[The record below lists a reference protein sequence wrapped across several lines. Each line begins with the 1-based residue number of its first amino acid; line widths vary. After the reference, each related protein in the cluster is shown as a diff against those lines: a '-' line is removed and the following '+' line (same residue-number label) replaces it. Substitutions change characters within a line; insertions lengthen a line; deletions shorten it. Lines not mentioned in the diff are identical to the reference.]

1 MMNFSLSYKI
11 VLIFITAIMLLAIV
25 SYFYFSST
33 EAFIQSSA
41 KVQHSQKIINQLE
54 VVLSLIKDAET
65 GQRGFIITKNET
77 FLSPYDSASMHL
89 DHEMLTLSELMIDS
103 VQMRRYESLVPDI
116 SAMMARLDFSIDL
129 IRRNEFDSAISYI
142 VSTTGKRYMD
152 KVRSTIQTMK
162 DDEKAKLTTL
172 VETEEENARHTFMS
186 VIIGSALT
194 SILLVVG
201 LIRILHEIMKKKSAE
216 AALRHANKE
225 LIAAQ
230 RDLKKINNELEE
242 RVKERTKALAISE
255 KRHRSLITATT
266 SIVWTCNAE
275 GQIEKRVPLWEK
287 FTGQQWEQYK
297 GFGWLEAIH
306 PDDREKIKRKW
317 KETKNKQTI
326 LKLESRLLS
335 TSGNYR
341 HILLHGVPII
351 SEDGRMQELIG
362 TISDIDDQKRAEE
375 VLMSNNKE
383 LEEAYRN
390 VEIINNKLK
399 NSKDVLETFVYA
411 AAHDLR
417 SPVVNLKSL
426 LTFIHKTKDINKKF
440 ELFARFEEA
449 VHRLDNTIS
458 GLGEIIEMQEAD
470 NSTAKV
476 IYFQDILDQILAEY
490 SHKVIATDAKIDA
503 SFESCPSIIY
513 LESYLTSIMTN
524 MVTNALKYHK
534 EGQSPQLFIRAE
546 KEGDIVILTFR
557 DEGIGMDL
565 ERYGKNLFK
574 PFKRFTTQAEG
585 KGIGLHIIKSMMEK
599 NGGRI
604 ELDSE
609 LGRGTTFRCY
619 LREYQMSSAIR
630 KEV

>member
-230 RDLKKINNELEE
+230 WDLKKINNELEE

>member
-242 RVKERTKALAISE
+242 RVKERTKALTISE
-255 KRHRSLITATT
+255 KRHRSLIAATT

-275 GQIEKRVPLWEK
+275 GQIENRVPLWEQ

-306 PDDREKIKRKW
+306 PDDREKLKRKW
-317 KETKNKQTI
+317 KETKNNQTI

-335 TSGNYR
+335 AEGHYR
-341 HILLHGVPII
+341 HILLHGVPIV
-351 SEDGRMQELIG
+351 SEDGKLQELIG
-362 TISDIDDQKRAEE
+362 TISDIDDQKKAEE
-375 VLMSNNKE
+375 VLKSNNKE

-399 NSKDVLETFVYA
+399 SSKEILETFVYA

-417 SPVVNLKSL
+417 SPVVNLRSL

>member
-11 VLIFITAIMLLAIV
+11 VLTFITAILLLAIV

-65 GQRGFIITKNET
+65 GQRGFIITKNED
-77 FLSPYDSASMHL
+77 FLSPYDTASVHL
-89 DHEMLTLSELMIDS
+89 DQEMLALSELMIDS
-103 VQMRRYESLVPDI
+103 MQMRRYESLVPDI

-152 KVRSTIQTMK
+152 KVRTTIQTMK
-162 DDEKAKLTTL
+162 DEEKAKLTAL
-172 VETEEENARHTFMS
+172 VRTEEENARHTFMS

-225 LIAAQ
+225 LITAQ

-242 RVKERTKALAISE
+242 RVEERTKALAISE
-255 KRHRSLITATT
+255 KRHRSLIAATT

-275 GQIEKRVPLWEK
+275 GQIENRVPLWEK

-297 GFGWLEAIH
+297 GLGWLEAVH
-306 PDDREKIKRKW
+306 PDDREKIKREW
-317 KETKNKQTI
+317 KETKDNQTI
-326 LKLESRLLS
+326 LRLESRLLS
-335 TSGNYR
+335 KRGDYR
-341 HILLHGVPII
+341 HILLHGVPIM
-351 SEDGRMQELIG
+351 SEDGTMQELIG

-375 VLMSNNKE
+375 VLKSNNKE

-390 VEIINNKLK
+390 VEVINNKLK
-399 NSKDVLETFVYA
+399 SNNEVLETFVYA

-417 SPVVNLKSL
+417 SPVVNLTSL
-426 LTFIHKTKDINKKF
+426 LNFIHKTKDINKKF
-440 ELFARFEEA
+440 ELFDRFEEA

-476 IYFQDILDQILAEY
+476 IYFQDIVDQITAEY
-490 SHKVIATDAKIDA
+490 SYKIIATDAQIDA
-503 SFESCPSIIY
+503 AFDDCPSIAY
-513 LESYLTSIMTN
+513 LESYLTSIITN

-534 EGQSPQLFIRAE
+534 NGQPPRLSIRS
-546 KEGDIVILTFR
+546 KKQDGLVVLTFR

-565 ERYGKNLFK
+565 ERYGNNLFK

-599 NGGRI
+599 NGGKI
-604 ELDSE
+604 ELESE
-609 LGRGTTFRCY
+609 LGVGTTFMCY
-619 LREYQMSSAIR
+619 LKEYKVSNSLQ
-630 KEV
+630 EQE

>member
-534 EGQSPQLFIRAE
+534 EGQSPQLIIRAE

>member
-1 MMNFSLSYKI
+1 
-11 VLIFITAIMLLAIV
+11 

-362 TISDIDDQKRAEE
+362 TISDIDDQKRAED
-375 VLMSNNKE
+375 VLMSNNNE

-470 NSTAKV
+470 NS
-476 IYFQDILDQILAEY
+476 
-490 SHKVIATDAKIDA
+490 
-503 SFESCPSIIY
+503 
-513 LESYLTSIMTN
+513 
-524 MVTNALKYHK
+524 
-534 EGQSPQLFIRAE
+534 
-546 KEGDIVILTFR
+546 
-557 DEGIGMDL
+557 
-565 ERYGKNLFK
+565 
-574 PFKRFTTQAEG
+574 
-585 KGIGLHIIKSMMEK
+585 
-599 NGGRI
+599 
-604 ELDSE
+604 
-609 LGRGTTFRCY
+609 
-619 LREYQMSSAIR
+619 
-630 KEV
+630 

>member
-1 MMNFSLSYKI
+1 
-11 VLIFITAIMLLAIV
+11 

-194 SILLVVG
+194 SILLIVG

-230 RDLKKINNELEE
+230 RDLKKVNRELEE
-242 RVKERTKALAISE
+242 RVKERTKALTISE

-383 LEEAYRN
+383 LKISN
-390 VEIINNKLK
+390 
-399 NSKDVLETFVYA
+399 DVLETFVYA

>member
-546 KEGDIVILTFR
+546 KEGDMVILTFR

>member
-470 NSTAKV
+470 ISTAKV

>member
-11 VLIFITAIMLLAIV
+11 VLTFITAILLLAIV

-33 EAFIQSSA
+33 EAFIQSST
-41 KVQHSQKIINQLE
+41 KVQHSQRVINQLE

-65 GQRGFIITKNET
+65 GQRGFIITKNEA
-77 FLSPYDSASMHL
+77 FLSPYDSASIHL
-89 DHEMLTLSELMIDS
+89 EEEVLTLSELMIDS
-103 VQMRRYESLVPDI
+103 VQMRRYEGLVPDI

-152 KVRSTIQTMK
+152 KVRTTIQTMK
-162 DDEKAKLTTL
+162 DEEKAKLTTL
-172 VETEEENARHTFMS
+172 VKTEEENARHTFMS
-186 VIIGSALT
+186 VVIGSALT
-194 SILLVVG
+194 SILLIVG

-225 LIAAQ
+225 LITAQ
-230 RDLKKINNELEE
+230 KDLQKINNELEE
-242 RVKERTKALAISE
+242 RVKERTKALTISE
-255 KRHRSLITATT
+255 KRQRSLIAATT
-266 SIVWTCNAE
+266 SIVWTSNAE
-275 GQIEKRVPLWEK
+275 GQIEKKVPLWGK

-297 GFGWLEAIH
+297 GFGWLDAVH
-306 PDDREKIKRKW
+306 PDDREKIKKQW
-317 KETKNKQTI
+317 KETKNKQAI

-335 TSGNYR
+335 NEGNYR
-341 HILLHGVPII
+341 HILLHGVPIM
-351 SEDGRMQELIG
+351 SDDGTMQELIG

-375 VLMSNNKE
+375 VLKSNNKE
-383 LEEAYRN
+383 LEEAYKN
-390 VEIINNKLK
+390 MEVINNKLK
-399 NSKDVLETFVYA
+399 NSNEVLETFVYA

-426 LTFIHKTKDINKKF
+426 LNFIHKTKDISKKL
-440 ELFARFEEA
+440 ELFDRFEEA

-470 NSTAKV
+470 NSTAKT
-476 IYFQDILDQILAEY
+476 IYFQDILEQVLAEY
-490 SHKVIATDAKIDA
+490 SYKVIATDAKIDA
-503 SFESCPSIIY
+503 SFELCPSIVY

-524 MVTNALKYHK
+524 MVTNALKYHR
-534 EGQSPQLFIRAE
+534 EGQPPVLVIRSK
-546 KEGDIVILTFR
+546 KEEGMVVLTFS
-557 DEGIGMDL
+557 DKGIGMDL

-574 PFKRFTTQAEG
+574 PFKRFTSQAEG

-604 ELDSE
+604 ELESKP
-609 LGRGTTFRCY
+609 GVGTTFRCY
-619 LREYQMSSAIR
+619 LKPYELSNSSQ
-630 KEV
+630 E

>member
-152 KVRSTIQTMK
+152 KVRTTIQTMK

-194 SILLVVG
+194 SILLIVG

-230 RDLKKINNELEE
+230 RDLKKVNSELEE
-242 RVKERTKALAISE
+242 RVKERTKALTISE
-255 KRHRSLITATT
+255 KRHRSLIAATT

-275 GQIEKRVPLWEK
+275 GQIENRVPLWEQ

-306 PDDREKIKRKW
+306 PDDREKLKRKW
-317 KETKNKQTI
+317 KETKNNQTI

-335 TSGNYR
+335 AEGHYR
-341 HILLHGVPII
+341 HILLHGVPIV
-351 SEDGRMQELIG
+351 SEDGKLQELIG
-362 TISDIDDQKRAEE
+362 TISDIDDQKKAEE
-375 VLMSNNKE
+375 VLKSNNKE

-399 NSKDVLETFVYA
+399 SSKEILETFVYA

-417 SPVVNLKSL
+417 SPVVNLRSL
-426 LTFIHKTKDINKKF
+426 LSFIHKTKDINKKF
-440 ELFARFEEA
+440 ELFDRFEEA

>member
-1 MMNFSLSYKI
+1 MNFSLSYKI

-546 KEGDIVILTFR
+546 KEGDMVILTFR